1 MKNTRSARIAALF
14 VAVLVIGSASSASA
28 LSVAEIQAQI
38 QSLLGQIA
46 ALGQSAG
53 QTQTT
58 VASPVSQQR
67 ICMMMYRNL
76 SFGSRGDDVVALQ
89 EFLRAEGYF
98 SANATGYFGPMTAQ
112 AVAKWQAS
120 QGVSAVGSFGP
131 MSRERVRLWCGL
143 PGQGGGWSGCT
154 KEYAP
159 VCGAKPIVCITTPC
173 NPIQQTYGNRCMML
187 SDGATYLHDGACR
200 GDSGNMPPT
209 ISSSSGPTTLNV
221 NQLGT
226 WTIQASDPENGQLT
240 YSITWGDEQIFPVP
254 MASMAARESFVQTT
268 TFTHT
273 YNSAGTYTVVVR
285 VQDDSGQLAQ
295 TTTSVRV
302 GPETVYCTMEYA
314 PVCGQPPEPACRHS
328 IPACMMPDFPPQTY
342 GNRCVMNAAGATFL
356 YAGPCSGTY

>member
-53 QTQTT
+53 QTQST
-58 VASPVSQQR
+58 VVGPVSQQR

-131 MSRERVRLWCGL
+131 MSRERVKVWCGTADRFSATPQRGTAPL
-143 PGQGGGWSGCT
+143 LVLFKTVAEQPRTSSYYSIDFGDGSSTGEMIGPCPMGLGGGECSPQLSAQHLYTSNGTYTAVLYKIDRGGCTPEAEAQGCLGSPASRTAVAKVQIYVGANVGCT
-154 KEYAP
+154 KEYMP
-159 VCGAKPIVCITTPC
+159 VCGSKPIVCITTPC
-173 NPIQQTYGNRCMML
+173 NPTQQNYSNRCTMNA
-187 SDGATYLHDGACR
+187 DGAT
-200 GDSGNMPPT
+200 
-209 ISSSSGPTTLNV
+209 
-221 NQLGT
+221 
-226 WTIQASDPENGQLT
+226 
-240 YSITWGDEQIFPVP
+240 F
-254 MASMAARESFVQTT
+254 
-268 TFTHT
+268 
-273 YNSAGTYTVVVR
+273 
-285 VQDDSGQLAQ
+285 
-295 TTTSVRV
+295 
-302 GPETVYCTMEYA
+302 
-314 PVCGQPPEPACRHS
+314 
-328 IPACMMPDFPPQTY
+328 
-342 GNRCVMNAAGATFL
+342 
-356 YAGPCSGTY
+356 